1 MKLIDAI
8 RHVDDESEDMTI
20 CARRPW
26 RADSDACLVR
36 VPAMSK
42 IPKQVI
48 DDGYEYF
55 LEDSVLREI
64 LEMPEAQT
72 LSEEAKVDLVI
83 YYAENDAYPSWVY
96 EK

>member
-55 LEDSVLREI
+55 FEDSVLREI

>member
-1 MKLIDAI
+1 MLAAPGG
-8 RHVDDESEDMTI
+8 RN
-20 CARRPW
+20 
-26 RADSDACLVR
+26 
-36 VPAMSK
+36 
-42 IPKQVI
+42 I

>member
-72 LSEEAKVDLVI
+72 LSEEAKGRSSYLLRRKRCVPILGI
-83 YYAENDAYPSWVY
+83 
-96 EK
+96 